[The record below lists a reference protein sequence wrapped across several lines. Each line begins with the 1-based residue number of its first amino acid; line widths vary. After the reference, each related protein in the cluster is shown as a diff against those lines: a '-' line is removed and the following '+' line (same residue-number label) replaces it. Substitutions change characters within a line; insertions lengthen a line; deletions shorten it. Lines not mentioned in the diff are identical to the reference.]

1 MPLLLVVVL
10 VKYFMLVCNKFRT
23 SKRLFY
29 INVSCYVVFLIVI
42 AIIDYRVELFGN

>member
-1 MPLLLVVVL
+1 MPLLLIVVL

-29 INVSCYVVFLIVI
+29 VNLSCYIAFLIVI
-42 AIIDYRVELFGN
+42 AIIDYRAELFGR